1 MSGRVST
8 GAEVNLLFNSW
19 KHFSHDSVQLN
30 FFSFLSNSVM
40 GWAILENP
48 SINLQ

>member
-8 GAEVNLLFNSW
+8 GAVVNLLFNSW
-19 KHFSHDSVQLN
+19 KLLSHDSVQLN

-40 GWAILENP
+40 GQAILENP
-48 SINLQ
+48 SINNR